1 MANWILLIQ
10 NIIYNIILLISRCN
24 NNRDIV
30 TGGTNALVWIYEI
43 SQLLGMKMK
52 MYEYT
57 YTHSS

>member
-24 NNRDIV
+24 NNRDSV

-43 SQLLGMKMK
+43 SQLLGMKM
-52 MYEYT
+52 YEYT